1 MDEDDEIS
9 RSTIERLPLYKK
21 AMEELLES
29 GRTHASSTEI
39 AEHLHL
45 SDAQI
50 RKDLS
55 YFGKFGVR
63 GKGYEIQSLVD
74 EIYEILGTDEVC
86 PCVLAG
92 VGNLGQALLSYGGF
106 EKHNFRIERAF
117 DVDPDVT
124 GTTIGGTPVEAFEEL
139 GNYLDSEKVRLAILA
154 VPAQAGPDVIDTLVT
169 HGIRGILNFAPFVP
183 EVPEDVIVESVDLST
198 NLEVLTY
205 FVNNSAPSKQTSE

>member
-1 MDEDDEIS
+1 MDDEIS

-21 AMEELLES
+21 AMEDLLRS

-39 AEHLHL
+39 AEELHL

-74 EIYEILGTDEVC
+74 EISEILGTHEVC
-86 PCVLAG
+86 PCILVG

-106 EKHNFRIERAF
+106 QKHNFRIDCAF
-117 DVDPDVT
+117 DVDPEIVNT
-124 GTTIGGTPVEAFEEL
+124 EIGGTPIRPLEEL
-139 GNYLDSEKVRLAILA
+139 GTYLESNDVNLAILA
-154 VPAQAGPDVIDTLVT
+154 VPAESGPSVIDQLVD
-169 HGIRGILNFAPFVP
+169 HGISGILNFAPFVP
-183 EVPEDVIVESVDLST
+183 EVPDDVIVESVDLST
-198 NLEVLTY
+198 NLEVLAY
-205 FVNNSAPSKQTSE
+205 FMNNAEPAGSSSDR